1 MGGPC
6 ATSARGA
13 EVGKNGAQPMTSL
26 DVLMPVEGMGLIG
39 DLIGARLP
47 LHRLWLE
54 PNPDL
59 WLAEWGPRIRA
70 IALAGHVRADEAYM
84 RRFPSLEIISSFG
97 VGYDHIDA
105 KAAARL
111 GIIVTNTPG
120 VLDDEVADTALG
132 LMLMAVRQLPQAE
145 RYLRAGLWP
154 KGAYPLT
161 PSLRGRTVGIVG
173 LGRIGKAIATRV
185 SGFGLDIVYHGR
197 HAQADVPYRYYP
209 SLVEMAKASDILI
222 IVAPGGP
229 STRHIVNAEVLEALG
244 PDGVLVNIARG
255 SLVDEKALIEA
266 LRTGKILAAGL
277 DVYENE
283 PNVPA
288 ELIALPDAV
297 LLPHVG
303 SASVKTRQAMAECVA
318 GNIFAWADGKPPLT
332 PVPETPWQGRWG
344 KGG

>member
-13 EVGKNGAQPMTSL
+13 EVGKNGAQPMKSL

-197 HAQADVPYRYYP
+197 HAQTDVPYRYYP

-244 PDGVLVNIARG
+244 PEGVLINIARG
-255 SLVDEKALIEA
+255 SLVDEKALIGA

-288 ELIALPDAV
+288 ELIALPNAV

-303 SASVKTRQAMAECVA
+303 SASVKTRQAMAECVVA
-318 GNIFAWADGKPPLT
+318 NIFAWADGKPPLT

-344 KGG
+344 KDG

>member
-1 MGGPC
+1 M
-6 ATSARGA
+6 
-13 EVGKNGAQPMTSL
+13 KSL
-26 DVLMPVEGMGLIG
+26 DVLMPIEGMALIG
-39 DLIGARLP
+39 DLIAARLP

-59 WLAEWGPRIRA
+59 WLAEWAPRIRA

-84 RRFPSLEIISSFG
+84 KRFPSLEIISSFG

-111 GIIVTNTPG
+111 GIIATNTPG

-132 LMLMAVRQLPQAE
+132 LMIMTVRQLPQAE
-145 RYLRAGLWP
+145 RHLRAGNWP

-185 SGFGLDIVYHGR
+185 SGFGLEVVYNGR
-197 HAQADVPYRYYP
+197 HPQAGVAYRYYA
-209 SLVEMAKASDILI
+209 SLVEMAKAADILI
-222 IVAPGGP
+222 VVAPGGP
-229 STRHIVNAEVLEALG
+229 STRHIVNAEVLDALG
-244 PDGVLVNIARG
+244 PDGVLINVARG

-266 LRTGKILAAGL
+266 LRARKILAAGL

-283 PNVPA
+283 PIVPA
-288 ELIALPDAV
+288 ELVALPNAV

-303 SASVKTRQAMAECVA
+303 SASVRTRQAMAECVVA
-318 GNIFAWADGKPPLT
+318 NLFAWADGKPPLT
-332 PVPETPWQGRWG
+332 PVPETPWPGHWG

>member
-1 MGGPC
+1 M
-6 ATSARGA
+6 
-13 EVGKNGAQPMTSL
+13 KSL
-26 DVLMPVEGMGLIG
+26 DVLMEVEGMGLIG
-39 DLIGARLP
+39 ELIGAKLP

-84 RRFPSLEIISSFG
+84 RRYPDLEIISSFG

-105 KAAARL
+105 KAAARR
-111 GIIVTNTPG
+111 GVVVTNTPG

-132 LMLMAVRQLPQAE
+132 LMLMTVRQLPQAE

-185 SGFGLDIVYHGR
+185 GGFGLDVVYHGR
-197 HAQADVPYRYYP
+197 NPQAGVAYRYYP
-209 SLVEMAKASDILI
+209 SLVDMAKASDILI
-222 IVAPGGP
+222 VVAPGGP
-229 STRHIVNAEVLEALG
+229 GTRHIINREVLEALG

-288 ELIALPDAV
+288 DLIALHNAV

-303 SASVKTRQAMAECVA
+303 SASVKTRQAMAECVV

-344 KGG
+344 KSG

>member
-13 EVGKNGAQPMTSL
+13 EVGKNGAQPMKSL

-70 IALAGHVRADEAYM
+70 IAAAGHIRADEAYM
-84 RRFPSLEIISSFG
+84 RQFPSLEIISSFG

-145 RYLRAGLWP
+145 RYLRAGIWP

-161 PSLRGRTVGIVG
+161 ASLRDRTVGIIG

-185 SGFGLDIVYHGR
+185 SAFGLDIVYHGR
-197 HAQADVPYRYYP
+197 HAASRRSLSLLSLARRDGQGLGHSHYRRPRRPLDAPYRQRRSARGFGAGRGADQYRP
-209 SLVEMAKASDILI
+209 RLAGRREGADRGAAGPARSWPPAST
-222 IVAPGGP
+222 
-229 STRHIVNAEVLEALG
+229 STRTS
-244 PDGVLVNIARG
+244 P
-255 SLVDEKALIEA
+255 
-266 LRTGKILAAGL
+266 T
-277 DVYENE
+277 
-283 PNVPA
+283 
-288 ELIALPDAV
+288 
-297 LLPHVG
+297 
-303 SASVKTRQAMAECVA
+303 
-318 GNIFAWADGKPPLT
+318 FPPS
-332 PVPETPWQGRWG
+332 
-344 KGG
+344 

>member
-1 MGGPC
+1 M
-6 ATSARGA
+6 
-13 EVGKNGAQPMTSL
+13 QSL

-39 DLIGARLP
+39 EMIAARLP

-59 WLAEWGPRIRA
+59 WLAEWAPRIRA
-70 IALAGHVRADEAYM
+70 IALAGHFRADEAYM

-97 VGYDHIDA
+97 VGYDHIDG

-132 LMLMAVRQLPQAE
+132 LMLMTVRQLPQAE
-145 RYLRAGLWP
+145 RYLRAGLWR

-161 PSLRGRTVGIVG
+161 PSLRGRTAGIVG
-173 LGRIGKAIATRV
+173 LGRIGKAIAKRV
-185 SGFGLDIVYHGR
+185 AAFGLDVVYHGR
-197 HAQADVPYRYYP
+197 NPQPGVAYRYYP
-209 SLVEMAKASDILI
+209 SLVEMARAADVLV

-244 PDGVLVNIARG
+244 PDGVLINIARG
-255 SLVDEKALIEA
+255 SLIDEAALIQA
-266 LRTGKILAAGL
+266 LKTGKILAAGL

-283 PNVPA
+283 PDVPA
-288 ELIALPDAV
+288 ELIALDNAV

-303 SASVKTRQAMAECVA
+303 SASVKTRQAMAECVVE
-318 GNIFAWADGKPPLT
+318 NLFAWADGKPPLT
-332 PVPETPWQGRWG
+332 PVPETPWPGHWG

>member
-1 MGGPC
+1 M
-6 ATSARGA
+6 
-13 EVGKNGAQPMTSL
+13 KSL
-26 DVLMPVEGMGLIG
+26 DVLMPVEGMALIG

-70 IALAGHVRADEAYM
+70 IAAAGHIRADEAYM

-111 GIIVTNTPG
+111 GIMVTNTPG

-145 RYLRAGLWP
+145 RYLRAGNWAN
-154 KGAYPLT
+154 GAYPLT
-161 PSLRGRTVGIVG
+161 PSLRDRTVGIVG

-197 HAQADVPYRYYP
+197 NPQAGVGYRYYP

-244 PDGVLVNIARG
+244 PDGVLINIARG

-277 DVYENE
+277 DVYDNE

-288 ELIALPDAV
+288 ELMALPNAV

-318 GNIFAWADGKPPLT
+318 ENILAWADDKPPLT

>member
-1 MGGPC
+1 M
-6 ATSARGA
+6 
-13 EVGKNGAQPMTSL
+13 K
-26 DVLMPVEGMGLIG
+26 
-39 DLIGARLP
+39 
-47 LHRLWLE
+47 
-54 PNPDL
+54 
-59 WLAEWGPRIRA
+59 
-70 IALAGHVRADEAYM
+70 
-84 RRFPSLEIISSFG
+84 RFPSLEIISSFG

-111 GIIVTNTPG
+111 GIIATNTPG

-132 LMLMAVRQLPQAE
+132 LVLMTVRQLPQSE

-185 SGFGLDIVYHGR
+185 SGFGLDVVYHGR
-197 HAQADVPYRYYP
+197 HRQEGVAYRYYP
-209 SLVEMAKASDILI
+209 SLVEMAKACDILI

-244 PDGVLVNIARG
+244 PDGVLINIARG
-255 SLVDEKALIEA
+255 SLVDETALIEA

-283 PNVPA
+283 PNVPP
-288 ELIALPDAV
+288 ELIALPNAV

-318 GNIFAWADGKPPLT
+318 DNIFAWADGKPPLT
-332 PVPETPWQGRWG
+332 PVPETPWRGRWG

>member
-1 MGGPC
+1 M
-6 ATSARGA
+6 
-13 EVGKNGAQPMTSL
+13 KSL
-26 DVLMPVEGMGLIG
+26 DVLMPVEGMGVIG
-39 DLIGARLP
+39 EMIGAKLP

-54 PNPDL
+54 PNPDV
-59 WLAEWGPRIRA
+59 WLAEWAPRVRA

-97 VGYDHIDA
+97 VGYDLIDG
-105 KAAARL
+105 KAAERL
-111 GIIVTNTPG
+111 GIIATNTPG

-132 LMLMAVRQLPQAE
+132 LLLMTVRQLPQAE
-145 RYLRAGLWP
+145 RYLRVGLWP

-173 LGRIGKAIATRV
+173 LGRIGKAIAKRV
-185 SGFGLDIVYHGR
+185 SAFGLEVVYHGR
-197 HAQADVPYRYYP
+197 NPQSGVPFRYYP
-209 SLVEMAKASDILI
+209 SLVDMAKAADVLV

-229 STRHIVNAEVLEALG
+229 STRHILNSEVLEALG
-244 PDGVLVNIARG
+244 PDGVLINIARG
-255 SLVDEKALIEA
+255 SLVDEAALIEA
-266 LRTGKILAAGL
+266 LKTGKILAAGL

-288 ELIALPDAV
+288 ELIALDNAV

-303 SASVKTRQAMAECVA
+303 SASVKTRQAMAECVV

-332 PVPETPWQGRWG
+332 PVPETPWRGRWG